1 MLAPHY
7 SRMVLKKS
15 KGGPVRGT
23 LRIALQSSMESLVRE
38 TIARLRPWGVRNA
51 ALAVVDSRDRSLIA
65 LVGSADWSDASIA
78 GEVNAW
84 TARRSPGSTLKPF
97 VYGLALDQGLIHEK
111 TVLIDRP
118 QSFGGWAPENA
129 DLCRPK
135 MRSSSRET
143 SRRRISSVS
152 STPDSTNS
160 FKSRA

>member
-1 MLAPHY
+1 
-7 SRMVLKKS
+7 
-15 KGGPVRGT
+15 
-23 LRIALQSSMESLVRE
+23 MESLVRE
-38 TIARLRPWGVRNA
+38 TIARLKPWGVRNA

-118 QSFGGWAPENA
+118 QSFGGWAPEMQTEASA

-143 SRRRISSVS
+143 SRRLISSVS
-152 STPDSTNS
+152 STPGSTNS
-160 FKSRA
+160 FRSLA